1 MKAIVTVI
9 GKDRVG
15 IVAGVSKK
23 LSDLNININDISQ
36 TIMEDYFTMMVL
48 CDLSNSELEFSQVK
62 EELAA
67 VGEELEIKVRIQR
80 QEIFDAMH
88 TL

>member
-36 TIMEDYFTMMVL
+36 TIMEGYFTMMVL

-62 EELAA
+62 QELAA

>member
-36 TIMEDYFTMMVL
+36 TIMEGYFTMMVL
-48 CDLSNSELEFSQVK
+48 CDLSNSVLEFSQVK

>member
-9 GKDRVG
+9 GKDKVG

-23 LSDLNININDISQ
+23 LSDLNINIHDISQ
-36 TIMEDYFTMMVL
+36 TIMEGYFTMMVL
-48 CDLSNSELEFSQVK
+48 CDLSNSEADFSQVK
-62 EELAA
+62 EELSA
-67 VGEELEIKVRIQR
+67 VGEKLEIKIRIQR

>member
-36 TIMEDYFTMMVL
+36 TIMEGYFTMMVL
-48 CDLSNSELEFSQVK
+48 CDLSNGELEFSQVK

>member
-23 LSDLNININDISQ
+23 LSDLKININDISQ
-36 TIMEDYFTMMVL
+36 TIMEGYFTMMVL

>member
-36 TIMEDYFTMMVL
+36 TIMEGYFTMMVL

-88 TL
+88 ML

>member
-1 MKAIVTVI
+1 MKAIVTVV
-9 GKDRVG
+9 GQDKKG

-36 TIMEDYFTMMVL
+36 TIMEGYFTMMVL
-48 CDLSNSELEFSQVK
+48 CDLSKSELEISQIK
-62 EELAA
+62 EELTA
-67 VGEELEIKVRIQR
+67 VGDDLGVKVRIQR

-88 TL
+88 KL

>member
-9 GKDRVG
+9 GKDKVG

-36 TIMEDYFTMMVL
+36 TIMEGYFTMMVL
-48 CDLSNSELEFSQVK
+48 CDLSKSELEFSHVK

>member
-23 LSDLNININDISQ
+23 LSDLNINISDISQ
-36 TIMEDYFTMMVL
+36 TIMEGYFTMMVM

>member
-36 TIMEDYFTMMVL
+36 TIMEGYFTMMVL

-62 EELAA
+62 EELAT

>member
-36 TIMEDYFTMMVL
+36 TIMEGYFTMMVL

>member
-36 TIMEDYFTMMVL
+36 TIMEGYFTMMVL
-48 CDLSNSELEFSQVK
+48 CDLAYSELEFSQVK

>member
-36 TIMEDYFTMMVL
+36 TIMEGYFTMMVL
-48 CDLSNSELEFSQVK
+48 CDLANSELEFSQVK

>member
-1 MKAIVTVI
+1 M
-9 GKDRVG
+9 
-15 IVAGVSKK
+15 
-23 LSDLNININDISQ
+23 SDLNININDISQ
-36 TIMEDYFTMMVL
+36 TIMEGYFTMMVL

>member
-9 GKDRVG
+9 GKERVG

-36 TIMEDYFTMMVL
+36 TIMEGYFTMMVL

-62 EELAA
+62 EELAT

>member
-36 TIMEDYFTMMVL
+36 TIMEGYFTMMVL
-48 CDLSNSELEFSQVK
+48 CDLSYSELEFSQVK

>member
-23 LSDLNININDISQ
+23 LSDVNININDISQ
-36 TIMEDYFTMMVL
+36 TIMEGYFTMMVL